1 MPKTVEKKYSI
12 GQAVVNIGVVGHV
25 DHGKTTLVHAIT
37 GEWTDRHSEE
47 IKRGISIKLG
57 YSDITI
63 FKCPKC
69 SEPES
74 YTTKNLSPDLKCLKC
89 GVELVPERKISFV
102 DAPGHEVLMA
112 TVISGASL
120 MDGALLII
128 AANEKCPQ
136 PQTREHLAVLQITGI
151 KNIIIVQNKAE
162 LVSEKEALENYKQ
175 IKQFVKGTVAE
186 NAPIIPTSAIF
197 KKNIDLVLY
206 AIQKYIPTPKRDDSK
221 PLLMYVT
228 RSFDVNK
235 PGCEPKDLQGGV
247 LGGSII
253 QGKLKVGD
261 VIEVRPGIKIDKS
274 GVSTYNP
281 ITTTVT
287 SLQGGGVYLEEARP
301 GGLIGV
307 GTKLD
312 PSLTKADGFIGNM
325 VGKSDSLPPVLDEL
339 TLTVNLMQRVVGTN
353 ELLQV
358 DNIQLKEPLMVNVGA
373 AVTVGVVTKVSS
385 NQITLKLKRPVCG
398 EPNQRVAI
406 SRQIKGRWR
415 LIGWG
420 ELIA

>member
-1 MPKTVEKKYSI
+1 MSEVESSL
-12 GQAVVNIGVVGHV
+12 GQAVVNVGVVGHV

-57 YSDITI
+57 YSDVTV

-69 SEPES
+69 PELEA
-74 YTTKNLSPDLKCLKC
+74 YTTRNLSPDLKCAKC
-89 GVELVPERKISFV
+89 GGDLTPVRKISFV

-112 TVISGASL
+112 TVLSGSSL

-151 KNIIIVQNKAE
+151 KNIVIVQNKAE

-175 IKQFVKGTVAE
+175 IKEFVKGTVAE
-186 NAPIIPTSAIF
+186 NAPIIPTSAIL
-197 KKNIDLVLY
+197 KKNVDVLLY
-206 AIQKYIPTPKRDDSK
+206 AIQKYIPTPQRDDTK

-235 PGCEPKDLQGGV
+235 PGCEPQDLQGGV
-247 LGGSII
+247 LGGSIL
-253 QGKLKVGD
+253 QGKLSVGD
-261 VIEVRPGIKIDKS
+261 IIEIRPGIKIDKPS
-274 GVSTYNP
+274 GSYYAP
-281 ITTTVT
+281 ITTTVR
-287 SLQGGGVYLEEARP
+287 SLQGGGVELKEARP

-312 PSLTKADGFIGNM
+312 PSLTKADGLIGN
-325 VGKSDSLPPVLDEL
+325 VIGHVNNLPPVIDEI
-339 TLTVNLMQRVVGTN
+339 TISVNLMQRAVGTN
-353 ELLQV
+353 ELVQV
-358 DNIQLKEPLMVNVGA
+358 ENIQLKEPLMVNIGA
-373 AVTVGVVTKVSS
+373 AVTIGVVTKIS
-385 NQITLKLKRPVCG
+385 NNRVTLKLKRPVCS
-398 EPNQRVAI
+398 ETNQRIAI

-420 ELIA
+420 ELI

>member
-1 MPKTVEKKYSI
+1 MSYDIESKL
-12 GQAVVNIGVVGHV
+12 GQAVVNVGVVGHV

-57 YSDITI
+57 YSDVTI
-63 FKCPKC
+63 FRCPNC
-69 SEPES
+69 PEMES
-74 YTTKNLSPDLKCLKC
+74 YTTRNLSPALKCAKC
-89 GVELVPERKISFV
+89 GGELTPVRKISFV

-112 TVISGASL
+112 TVISGSSL

-162 LVSEKEALENYKQ
+162 LVSEREALENYKQ
-175 IKQFVKGTVAE
+175 IKEFVKGTVAE
-186 NAPIIPTSAIF
+186 NAPIIPTSAIL
-197 KKNIDLVLY
+197 KKNIDIVLY
-206 AIQKYIPTPKRDDSK
+206 AIQKYIPTPQRDDSK

-235 PGCEPKDLQGGV
+235 PGCEPQNLQGGV
-247 LGGSII
+247 LGGSIL
-253 QGKLKVGD
+253 QGKLSVGET
-261 VIEVRPGIKIDKS
+261 IEIRPGIKIDKPGGAS
-274 GVSTYNP
+274 YTP

-287 SLQGGGVYLEEARP
+287 SLKGGGVELKEARP

-312 PSLTKADGFIGNM
+312 PSLTKADGFIGNV
-325 VGKSDSLPPVLDEL
+325 VGRVNSLPPVVDEI
-339 TLTVNLMQRVVGTN
+339 TISVNLMQRAVGTN
-353 ELLQV
+353 ELVQV
-358 DNIQLKEPLMVNVGA
+358 DEIQLKEPLMVNVGA
-373 AVTVGVVTKVSS
+373 TVTVGLVTKIS
-385 NQITLKLKRPVCG
+385 NNQVTLKLKRPVCG
-398 EPNQRVAI
+398 ESKQRVAI

-420 ELIA
+420 ELLG

>member
-120 MDGALLII
+120 MEGALLII
-128 AANEKCPQ
+128 EANEKCQ
-136 PQTREHLAVLQITGI
+136 QQQTREHLVVLQITGI

-228 RSFDVNK
+228 
-235 PGCEPKDLQGGV
+235 
-247 LGGSII
+247 
-253 QGKLKVGD
+253 
-261 VIEVRPGIKIDKS
+261 
-274 GVSTYNP
+274 
-281 ITTTVT
+281 
-287 SLQGGGVYLEEARP
+287 
-301 GGLIGV
+301 
-307 GTKLD
+307 
-312 PSLTKADGFIGNM
+312 
-325 VGKSDSLPPVLDEL
+325 
-339 TLTVNLMQRVVGTN
+339 
-353 ELLQV
+353 
-358 DNIQLKEPLMVNVGA
+358 
-373 AVTVGVVTKVSS
+373 
-385 NQITLKLKRPVCG
+385 
-398 EPNQRVAI
+398 
-406 SRQIKGRWR
+406 
-415 LIGWG
+415 
-420 ELIA
+420 